1 MNIGPNVAF
10 VLVIFGLL
18 AIYWEFLRP
27 GRIYPGMLGAAGLL
41 WGVWSLW
48 RISPTSAGLKWLTV
62 AAVLFLVESCWNTR
76 YLAGLGGTATV
87 ILSAYTHHVALYL
100 AVPLGL
106 AFGCITI
113 WLAAAAKRARRN
125 KRVDL

>member
-1 MNIGPNVAF
+1 MHIGPNVAF
-10 VLVIFGLL
+10 VVAILGIL

-27 GRIYPGMLGAAGLL
+27 GRVYPGMLGAASLVLGA
-41 WGVWSLW
+41 WSL
-48 RISPTSAGLKWLTV
+48 GLMWLAA
-62 AAVLFLVESCWNTR
+62 AAVFFLVESCWNTR
-76 YLAGLGGTATV
+76 YLAGLGGTAAV
-87 ILSAYTHHVALYL
+87 ILGAYRHHVALYL

-106 AFGCITI
+106 AFGGVTI

>member
-10 VLVIFGLL
+10 VLAIFGLL

-27 GRIYPGMLGAAGLL
+27 GRIYPGMLGAASLL

-48 RISPTSAGLKWLTV
+48 RISPASAGLLWLGA
-62 AAVLFLVESCWNTR
+62 AAVLFLLESCWNTR
-76 YLAGLGGTATV
+76 YLAGLGGTGAL
-87 ILSAYTHHVALYL
+87 IIGAYTHHVGLYL
-100 AVPLGL
+100 AIPFGL
-106 AFGCITI
+106 AFGGVTI